1 MLEFIRNPTTAPRS
15 LAAVLTIC
23 YLACLLKNYICKY
36 SIIIFIYFLLTH
48 SLFQAMYEVVKGQ
61 RARGVVRV
69 RWMLMVIDEE
79 DGS

>member
-1 MLEFIRNPTTAPRS
+1 MLEFIRNPTAAPRS

-48 SLFQAMYEVVKGQ
+48 SLFQAMYEVNEIPIPMHPYK
-61 RARGVVRV
+61 RT
-69 RWMLMVIDEE
+69 
-79 DGS
+79 